1 MRLIKAQT
9 TNLRSIYSKGVKYDI
24 DDQVILDST
33 NVMLA
38 PKGRGPVLADQVSVD
53 PAGAS
58 QRPTSPTNGHVRYN
72 TSTSQFEAY
81 QNGAWREVRFKEP
94 NQDPG
99 IVWQT
104 LSPAGDQVETV
115 FGELQSGDANYPVP
129 ADANNILVLIENVL
143 QIPTTNYTIHQTS
156 DISTGGANEGPNHPY
171 TASGSGWWIKFTSP
185 VPFGKSVTVIHNLD
199 K

>member
-143 QIPTTNYTIHQTS
+143 QLPTTNYTIHQTS

>member
-115 FGELQSGDANYPVP
+115 FGELQSGDDNYPVP
-129 ADANNILVLIENVL
+129 ASMNNILVLIENVI
-143 QIPTTNYTIHQTS
+143 QIPETNYTIHQTAE
-156 DISTGGANEGPNHPY
+156 ITTGGAEEGPNHPY
-171 TASGSGWWIKFTSP
+171 TASGSGWWIKFKGP